1 MVLTLLL
8 GGAVHAVLAGVLYA
22 IVAPS
27 SPARS
32 IAPVHDVAVEE
43 TVVVLRCRPDPV
55 LKTTPS
61 RMRTYD
67 RLVRGTNRTYPPRV
81 DRVRPTLTEDLE
93 CLVLD
98 ARR

>member
-27 SPARS
+27 APARS
-32 IAPVHDVAVEE
+32 IAPVHDVTVEE
-43 TVVVLRCRPDPV
+43 RVVVLRCRPDPV
-55 LKTTPS
+55 LKDTPS
-61 RMRTYD
+61 RERNYD
-67 RLVRGTNRTYPPRV
+67 RPSRGTNRTYLPRV
-81 DRVRPTLTEDLE
+81 DRVRPSLTEDLE

-98 ARR
+98 TRR